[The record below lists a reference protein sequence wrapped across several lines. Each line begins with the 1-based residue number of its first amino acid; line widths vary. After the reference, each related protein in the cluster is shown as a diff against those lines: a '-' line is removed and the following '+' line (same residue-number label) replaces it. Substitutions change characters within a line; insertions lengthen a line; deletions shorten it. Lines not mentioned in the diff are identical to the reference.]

1 MHTGPGHW
9 QWSHENMTKGL
20 QEQANKAPRKIIFIQ
35 FRQLQCEEG
44 NNIKLNNKKI
54 KPNLPNIWP
63 LESLRPHVFDYLNPH
78 PLTCATLRGEPGGQS
93 STESSPAAQ
102 AGRAE
107 GAELAHSSTQ
117 QSFHSLLP
125 QQKCKGEKNVWWKVG
140 GGGVTIHTH
149 RFPLPSTRAGR
160 RLVSVKGSRWALFVS
175 LG

>member
-107 GAELAHSSTQ
+107 GAELAHSSTRH
-117 QSFHSLLP
+117 FIHCYHNRNA
-125 QQKCKGEKNVWWKVG
+125 KERKMCGGKWG